1 MPSFVSA
8 VQAAKFG
15 ATSRLGS
22 RMETS
27 SLSGPLATTDPRSGP
42 SAAPSPRKA
51 WQVVFR
57 ERCTTCHAFRGEGA
71 ALGPDLGSV
80 VANGPDKLLVSILDP
95 DREVAPNFAA
105 WTAET
110 KEGASVTGLLAR
122 ESGSAVTLKIA
133 GGAEEVIPRARLA
146 RLVPT
151 GRSLMPEGLESGL
164 TIDDIAALLAWLTA
178 PARP

>member
-1 MPSFVSA
+1 ML
-8 VQAAKFG
+8 AKFRPALDVKGDPARG
-15 ATSRLGS
+15 A
-22 RMETS
+22 
-27 SLSGPLATTDPRSGP
+27 
-42 SAAPSPRKA
+42 
-51 WQVVFR
+51 VVFR

-95 DREVAPNFAA
+95 DREVAPNFVA
-105 WTAET
+105 WTVET
-110 KEGASVTGLLAR
+110 KEGVSVTGLLAR
-122 ESGSAVTLKIA
+122 ESDSAVTLKIA
-133 GGAEEVIPRARLA
+133 GGAEEVFPRARLA

-164 TIDDIAALLAWLTA
+164 TTEDIAALLAWVTA